1 MEISSCHLHLSQ
13 YLPIAPSHFACYTTV
28 PHSPVAR
35 LLLFYNAWL
44 SSSVWATVNLPSFRT
59 RTQVRNSSALSVFKF
74 GSNHRPR
81 VEHTALTVLTDSP
94 NYTHSV
100 DKTNFFFSII
110 LLCLGLSEPY
120 IIFTLWHFLLFCFWV
135 ITDTFNY
142 SHMLKLQQKKKHAKF
157 LV

>member
-44 SSSVWATVNLPSFRT
+44 SSCVWSTVNLPSFRP

-74 GSNHRPR
+74 GSNHRPC

-94 NYTHSV
+94 NYTRSV
-100 DKTNFFFSII
+100 DKTHFFLHYFVVLGSLRALHQFHSLTFPPI
-110 LLCLGLSEPY
+110 LLLSDY
-120 IIFTLWHFLLFCFWV
+120 RHIQ
-135 ITDTFNY
+135 
-142 SHMLKLQQKKKHAKF
+142 LQPHVKTTTTKKKHAKF